1 MTLKLEFDFEGDKLI
16 VKGLPSHLQLRGI
29 KYPGKSIAELKHL
42 TVASANITAAKFYM
56 DAITTATKETDAH
69 MYDAA
74 LLAAIV
80 KYGSVFKPDSKGRMI
95 DAARIFT
102 TKVVIINKSLNEEPF
117 AMDDPDLQFWKHHQ
131 RLLMLRDKM
140 IAHDDRIIGTSEC
153 FAAFDAD
160 FKCEH
165 VIGLTQRTT
174 VFSAIKSE
182 LTSLPMCIDIVLTW
196 LANEKERYCQIVNDE
211 INKLDLKARRKFP
224 EPIFDRYVGLSDAA
238 ERKTRQEPY
247 WEYDWSSG
255 EKRQVTPV
263 KEAKPT

>member
-1 MTLKLEFDFEGDKLI
+1 MLPKLEFDFEGDKLI

-42 TVASANITAAKFYM
+42 TVASANLTAAKFYM
-56 DAITTATKETDAH
+56 DAIKTATKETDAH

-80 KYGSVFKPDSKGRMI
+80 KYGSVFKPDSRGRVI

-102 TKVVIINKSLNEEPF
+102 SKIMIINKSLSEKPI
-117 AMDDPDLQFWKHHQ
+117 AIDDPDLKYWKRHQ
-131 RLLMLRDKM
+131 RLLTIRDKM
-140 IAHDDRIIGTSEC
+140 IAHDDRIVGTSEC

-165 VIGLTQRTT
+165 VIGLTERTT
-174 VFSAIKSE
+174 VYSAIKSE

-196 LANEKERYCQIVNDE
+196 LADEKERYCQIVNDE
-211 INKLDLKARRKFP
+211 INKFDLKTRQKFP
-224 EPIFDRYVGLSDAA
+224 EPIFDRYKGLSDAE

-255 EKRQVTPV
+255 EKRQVKASNEV
-263 KEAKPT
+263 KPI